1 MQALS
6 TTLLAPLI
14 AIGVSAATALPAQ
27 DVPLL
32 SRIFGNAS
40 FSSSSSLTTKEKRVE
55 INLTTQQLKAYQ
67 GRRLVMQTKIS
78 SGKNRGT
85 PTGSFRAGPYKNK
98 EHYSSLYDNAP
109 MPWSIQV
116 TGHIFIHGYS
126 IVPEFPASHGCIR
139 VPISGRNPAKRLFEW
154 LDVGTPINIAY

>member
-6 TTLLAPLI
+6 TTLLALLI
-14 AIGVSAATALPAQ
+14 AMGVSAATTLPAQ
-27 DVPLL
+27 DIPLL

-40 FSSSSSLTTKEKRVE
+40 YSNSSSASKSKRVE
-55 INLTTQQLKAYQ
+55 INLTTQRLKAYQ

-78 SGKNRGT
+78 SGKNRAT
-85 PTGSFRAGPYKNK
+85 PTGSFHAGPYKNE

-116 TGHIFIHGYS
+116 TGHIFIHGYNV
-126 IVPEFPASHGCIR
+126 VPEFPASHGCIR

-154 LDVGTPINIAY
+154 LDVGTPVQIAY

>member
-1 MQALS
+1 MKAIS

-14 AIGVSAATALPAQ
+14 AISVSAATALPAQ

-40 FSSSSSLTTKEKRVE
+40 FSNSSSSTNKEKRVE

-85 PTGSFRAGPYKNK
+85 PSGSFHAGPYKNK

-126 IVPEFPASHGCIR
+126 VVPDFPASHGCIR

-154 LDVGTPINIAY
+154 LDVGTPIKIAY